1 MFVCICNAVTDHQI
15 KETIAAGAA
24 TMGDLQSQLGVA
36 TCCGCC
42 GELAASFLTAHNVQ
56 PTVTAGISVQV

>member
-15 KETIAAGAA
+15 KETIAAGAT

-36 TCCGCC
+36 
-42 GELAASFLTAHNVQ
+42 S
-56 PTVTAGISVQV
+56 